1 MRNIRFA
8 VLAVFALTLGCQ
20 PAGCTRPAPPPDGP
34 TVTDDLGRSVTVAK
48 TPERVVSLTPA
59 ATEMLYAIGA
69 GPKVVAGTEFDN
81 YPEEAK
87 RLPRIGGF
95 TPQSINVEAILVNRP
110 DLIVAGPQKDVIAAL
125 EKYGIPVVALDPK
138 GVNAV
143 WDDIELLG
151 KLTGCEAKAK
161 EVADGCRAGWSLP
174 TSRYGNSPIATR
186 PRVLFVLADEP
197 LITCGRGTFLDEIIT
212 AAGGE
217 NAFGDVG
224 GEWPRVSDEQV
235 LARKPDVIL
244 YVDHAGQGD
253 AGVPARLRGRGGWK
267 DVPAVKAGKVFAVDA
282 DLLTRP
288 GPRLVEG
295 LEQVQKRLRD

>member
-8 VLAVFALTLGCQ
+8 VLSVFVLTLGCQ

-34 TVTDDLGRSVTVAK
+34 TITDDLGRTVRIAK
-48 TPERVVSLTPA
+48 TPERIVSLSPA
-59 ATEMLYAIGA
+59 ATEILFAIGA
-69 GPKVVAGTEFDN
+69 GPQVVAGTEFDN

-95 TPQSINVEAILVNRP
+95 TPQSINLEAILAHKP
-110 DLIVAGPQKDVIAAL
+110 DLVVAGPQKDVIAAL
-125 EKYGIPVVALDPK
+125 EKFDIPVVALEPK
-138 GVNAV
+138 GVSAV

-151 KLTGCEAKAK
+151 KLTGCEAKASELTADRRERWKAHLTAK
-161 EVADGCRAGWSLP
+161 EP
-174 TSRYGNSPIATR
+174 R

-235 LARKPDVIL
+235 LARKPDAIL

-253 AGVPARLRGRGGWK
+253 AGVPARLRGRGGWA

-288 GPRLVEG
+288 GPRLVDG
-295 LEQVQKRLRD
+295 LEQVQKRLRE